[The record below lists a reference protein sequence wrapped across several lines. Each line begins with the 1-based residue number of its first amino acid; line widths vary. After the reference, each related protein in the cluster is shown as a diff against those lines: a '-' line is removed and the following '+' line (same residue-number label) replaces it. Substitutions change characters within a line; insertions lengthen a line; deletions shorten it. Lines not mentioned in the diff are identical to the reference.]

1 MAMHANLQWL
11 RGIGALMLMLWMSGT
26 TLGQIPADREQGPS
40 GITEGLV
47 PLPVEVLPI
56 AGEFRWEKNQGRREA
71 EMYSLLN
78 AKDSSDLV
86 ALGLSAPWQWREAYI
101 LVMDARGIRIRAGGS
116 AGRFYARRTLQ
127 QILDADSLRSA
138 KGRWPARQVRD
149 FPRFAWRGM
158 HLDVVRHFWNVNQV
172 RSYLQWMARYKF
184 NVLHWH
190 LTDDQGW
197 RLEVPGLPGLTEVS
211 AWRSATLMGRPDAV
225 EDSSRYRK
233 EIHGGF
239 YRTQEIRDLVRYA
252 DSLHI
257 RIVPEIEM
265 PGHARAALA
274 AYPKLSCRGDSL
286 PVPGH
291 WGVFEDVF
299 CAGKEET
306 FAFLTQVLDH
316 VCSLF
321 PDSMVHLGGDECP
334 KGRWEQCSACM
345 ERMQSLNTEDP
356 HALQSWFMS
365 RMIRYL
371 GNKGKSV
378 IGWDEILEGGLPEG
392 AAVMSWR
399 GTEGGK
405 AASRAGHPV
414 VMSPGQPC
422 YFDHYQVDPKLEPIA
437 IGGMNRLKEVYAY
450 DPLPADLEPEAARWI
465 LGAQGNV
472 WSEYLY
478 SWDKVEYR
486 VLPRMCALSEVLWSR
501 PRNVA
506 DGNPKVQFSKQFAD
520 FQRRLRPH
528 SQWMHDEGLHYAPFG
543 WEPLHAPLPV
553 SDPEFH

>member
-286 PVPGH
+286 PVPG
-291 WGVFEDVF
+291 
-299 CAGKEET
+299 
-306 FAFLTQVLDH
+306 
-316 VCSLF
+316 
-321 PDSMVHLGGDECP
+321 
-334 KGRWEQCSACM
+334 
-345 ERMQSLNTEDP
+345 
-356 HALQSWFMS
+356 
-365 RMIRYL
+365 
-371 GNKGKSV
+371 
-378 IGWDEILEGGLPEG
+378 
-392 AAVMSWR
+392 
-399 GTEGGK
+399 
-405 AASRAGHPV
+405 
-414 VMSPGQPC
+414 
-422 YFDHYQVDPKLEPIA
+422 
-437 IGGMNRLKEVYAY
+437 
-450 DPLPADLEPEAARWI
+450 
-465 LGAQGNV
+465 
-472 WSEYLY
+472 
-478 SWDKVEYR
+478 
-486 VLPRMCALSEVLWSR
+486 
-501 PRNVA
+501 
-506 DGNPKVQFSKQFAD
+506 
-520 FQRRLRPH
+520 
-528 SQWMHDEGLHYAPFG
+528 
-543 WEPLHAPLPV
+543 
-553 SDPEFH
+553 

>member
-1 MAMHANLQWL
+1 SRIN
-11 RGIGALMLMLWMSGT
+11 
-26 TLGQIPADREQGPS
+26 
-40 GITEGLV
+40 EGLV
-47 PLPVEVLPI
+47 PLPVEVLPM
-56 AGEFRWEKNQGRREA
+56 AGEFRWENKRGRREA
-71 EMYSLLN
+71 EVYSLVN
-78 AKDSSDLV
+78 AKDSSDLA
-86 ALGLSAPWQWREAYI
+86 ALGLSAPWQWRDAYV
-101 LVMDARGIRIRAGGS
+101 LVMDARGIQIRAGGS

-225 EDSSRYRK
+225 EDSTRYRQ
-233 EIHGGF
+233 EIHGGY

-274 AYPKLSCRGDSL
+274 AYPKLSCTGDSL

-306 FAFLTQVLDH
+306 FAFLTQVLDQ

-321 PDSMVHLGGDECP
+321 PDSMIHLGGDECP
-334 KGRWEQCSACM
+334 KGRWEQCSACR
-345 ERMQSLNTEDP
+345 ERMRSLKT
-356 HALQSWFMS
+356 
-365 RMIRYL
+365 
-371 GNKGKSV
+371 
-378 IGWDEILEGGLPEG
+378 
-392 AAVMSWR
+392 
-399 GTEGGK
+399 
-405 AASRAGHPV
+405 
-414 VMSPGQPC
+414 
-422 YFDHYQVDPKLEPIA
+422 
-437 IGGMNRLKEVYAY
+437 
-450 DPLPADLEPEAARWI
+450 
-465 LGAQGNV
+465 
-472 WSEYLY
+472 
-478 SWDKVEYR
+478 
-486 VLPRMCALSEVLWSR
+486 
-501 PRNVA
+501 
-506 DGNPKVQFSKQFAD
+506 
-520 FQRRLRPH
+520 
-528 SQWMHDEGLHYAPFG
+528 
-543 WEPLHAPLPV
+543 
-553 SDPEFH
+553 